1 MCSTNPWLRSGEPIM
16 NPLKDQLEEAVRNS
30 KRIRAAKRGV
40 EKYLSN
46 YNAANLEKQEHTEKI
61 YELTRKIKR
70 KQGEIRQLGFL
81 CQKINKRLGNIEGK
95 LHRSKVSIRKE
106 EKRLEQKLEDKWVEN
121 KRQEFRKS
129 CYVHNL
135 NPDIK

>member
-1 MCSTNPWLRSGEPIM
+1 MVELRGRYVIKF
-16 NPLKDQLEEAVRNS
+16 NQ
-30 KRIRAAKRGV
+30 

-81 CQKINKRLGNIEGK
+81 CQKINKRLGNMEGK
-95 LHRSKVSIRKE
+95 MHRRNVSIRKE
-106 EKRLEQKLEDKWVEN
+106 EKGLEQKLEETWVEN